1 MDYPFNDIY
10 WHPDKPFCIFFISLR
25 RDFMF
30 LKLFRHKGFGCFP
43 QGELFQVL
51 LSFLGTFGPQNEYK
65 TWPVRAH
72 AHTRTHAHTHTHTH
86 THRESAAVFCPHIT
100 WLSVP
105 ENPSRHVL
113 TSQHGDS
120 FTQTLSGPDAKQ
132 SGNLSARLCEGVIK
146 RGVKTDPTPP
156 PPPPPGAQRVSLLY
170 HQTRTHAPLKPNQR
184 NAWGCLQSVL
194 LIPKKK

>member
-1 MDYPFNDIY
+1 MISCFWSCFVTRALAAFHKVSYFRFYSLFWEHLVPRMNTE
-10 WHPDKPFCIFFISLR
+10 PDLC
-25 RDFMF
+25 
-30 LKLFRHKGFGCFP
+30 
-43 QGELFQVL
+43 
-51 LSFLGTFGPQNEYK
+51 
-65 TWPVRAH
+65 AH
-72 AHTRTHAHTHTHTH
+72 AHTRTHAHTHTH

-120 FTQTLSGPDAKQ
+120 FTQTLSGPGAKQ
-132 SGNLSARLCEGVIK
+132 SGNPSARLCEGVIK
-146 RGVKTDPTPP
+146 RGVKTDPN
-156 PPPPPGAQRVSLLY
+156 PPGAQRVSLLY